1 MLRILVVLLVLFV
14 PSIAIAEEEKSQKEL
29 LETFMEEAMEVYK
42 IPGAS
47 LGLVQNGEVTFKQ
60 SFGEQGNGEP
70 VTNQTLFTIGSVSK
84 PLTSLGILKLAEKG
98 DIKLDEPIDTY
109 ISFDYGQ
116 SDSRFE
122 ITIRQLLSHTSG
134 IGTFEGLQVAD
145 QNLRGK
151 EAIAEAVA
159 ELEPVELTAQPGEIH
174 QYSAANYLLLGKII
188 EEVSG
193 IPFAEYM
200 QKEVFASL
208 GMDRTYATYS
218 EAEKS
223 GYQPGHQSWFGK
235 PIKSDLWFDD
245 SGAPY
250 GYMASTMNDMTTFI
264 TRLVDRESLLS
275 EPYLTMYFSP
285 EVHRKED
292 YYYGLGWR
300 MNTND
305 DDPFIFHGGETPDTR
320 AELFIS
326 QSKDYAF
333 VLLTNKNNFSEVMQT
348 IHMKEGIRSIIEK
361 QEVKPLPETS
371 YKMQWLT
378 LSVTAFIT
386 LLSLWNLI
394 RLARKKVIHQR
405 LWFALAA
412 FSILLAILLIPL
424 LVTIFEAPWHTF
436 VAYGPE
442 TVLFIKIMIGVFII
456 NGLGLFVIL
465 GWNKLKGDSRSPEQ
479 LTNVI

>member
-1 MLRILVVLLVLFV
+1 
-14 PSIAIAEEEKSQKEL
+14 
-29 LETFMEEAMEVYK
+29 MEEAMEEYK

-47 LGLVQNGEVTFKQ
+47 LGVVQNGEVTYKQ
-60 SFGEQGNGEP
+60 SFGKQGNGEP

-84 PLTSLGILKLAEKG
+84 PLTSLGIMKLAEKG
-98 DIKLDEPIDTY
+98 DIQLDEPIDSY

-116 SDSRFE
+116 SDSRYE

-134 IGTFEGLQVAD
+134 IGTYEGLQIAD
-145 QNLRGK
+145 QNLRRK
-151 EAIAEAVA
+151 EAIAEAVE
-159 ELEPVELTAQPGEIH
+159 ELEPVELTAEPGEIH

-208 GMDRTYATYS
+208 GMDRTFATYS

-223 GYQPGHQSWFGK
+223 GYQPGHQSWFGN
-235 PIKSDLWFDD
+235 PVKSDLWFDD

-250 GYMASTMNDMTTFI
+250 GYMASTLDDMTTFI
-264 TRLVDRESLLS
+264 TRLADQENLLS

-300 MNTND
+300 MNTNG

-326 QSKDYAF
+326 HSKDYAF

-348 IHMKEGIRSIIEK
+348 VHMKEGIRSIIEK
-361 QEVKPLPETS
+361 QEMVPLPETS

-386 LLSLWNLI
+386 LLSLLNLI

-405 LWFALAA
+405 IWFGLAV
-412 FSILLAILLIPL
+412 FSILVAILLIPI
-424 LVTIFEAPWHTF
+424 LVTIFKAPWHTI
-436 VAYGPE
+436 VAYGSDVAILFN
-442 TVLFIKIMIGVFII
+442 VLIAVLLT
-456 NGLGLFVIL
+456 NGILSFAIL
-465 GWNKLKGDSRSPEQ
+465 GWIKGKGNTLSQSA
-479 LTNVI
+479 

>member
-1 MLRILVVLLVLFV
+1 MLRIVVVLLILFAPNV
-14 PSIAIAEEEKSQKEL
+14 ALAEEEKSQKEL
-29 LETFMEEAMEVYK
+29 LENFMEEAMEEYK

-47 LGLVQNGEVTFKQ
+47 LGVVQNGEVTFKQ

-84 PLTSLGILKLAEKG
+84 PLTSLGIMKLAEKG
-98 DIKLDEPIDTY
+98 EINLDVPIDTY

-116 SDSRFE
+116 SDSRYE

-134 IGTFEGLQVAD
+134 IGTYEGLQVAD
-145 QNLRGK
+145 HNLRGK

-159 ELEPVELTAQPGEIH
+159 VLEPVELNAEPGDIH

-193 IPFAEYM
+193 ISFAEYM

-208 GMDRTYATYS
+208 GMDRTFATYS

-223 GYQPGHQSWFGK
+223 GYQPGYQSWFGK
-235 PIKSDLWFDD
+235 PVKSDLWFDD

-250 GYMASTMNDMTTFI
+250 GYMASTINDMTTFI
-264 TRLVDRESLLS
+264 TRLADRESLLS
-275 EPYLTMYFSP
+275 EPYGTMYFSP

-305 DDPFIFHGGETPDTR
+305 KDPFIFHGGETPDTR

-361 QEVKPLPETS
+361 QEVMPLPEMS
-371 YKMQWLT
+371 YKMQRLT
-378 LSVTAFIT
+378 LLATVLIT
-386 LLSLWNLI
+386 SLSIWMVVHLI
-394 RLARKKVIHQR
+394 KKKVLHKKV
-405 LWFALAA
+405 WAGLATA
-412 FSILLAILLIPL
+412 SMVFAILLIPIL
-424 LVTIFEAPWHTF
+424 AAIFDAPWHIF
-436 VAYGPE
+436 VAYGSE
-442 TVLFIKIMIGVFII
+442 MAILIHVMIGVLMV
-456 NGLGLFVIL
+456 NGISSLAIL
-465 GWNKLKGDSRSPEQ
+465 GWKRKKGNTLSQSA
-479 LTNVI
+479 